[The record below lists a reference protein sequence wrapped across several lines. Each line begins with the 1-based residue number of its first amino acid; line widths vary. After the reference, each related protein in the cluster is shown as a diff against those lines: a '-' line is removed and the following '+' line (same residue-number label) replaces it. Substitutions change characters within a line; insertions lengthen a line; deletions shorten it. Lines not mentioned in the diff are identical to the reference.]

1 MNRRELLS
9 LGALAALPGAALAG
23 GLTPAPPALV
33 AGVLQ
38 GFRIRWDA
46 RPHRLRSLGF
56 GVDLGPAP
64 HGAAAG
70 SLTAHVRGG
79 SWATG
84 ERARDVPRVELDY
97 AGLVS
102 PSRAGY
108 RGVARLAA
116 QGRATRDVLLRRPAE
131 ARRVVEVPLAAPAEA
146 GAVYLTAFRLDT
158 DAGHPDGFTLH
169 ALRIELGPVDVDEDD
184 EGRVVARFD
193 AHLRVEAAAVPDR
206 RQDLE
211 EYGVE
216 VEIGW
221 LLLPGPATGVTRQP
235 LDGRDR
241 RGISLAGD
249 TEVVPRAR
257 LPFGAACRGPGA
269 FVGLAGFFVEI
280 GQDGYDSGRYLRELA
295 VQVDDVRV
303 DPFRARCDGELSIV
317 FSNAGDIARPVAVS
331 FGAVVS
337 TLETA
342 AGEATFSGRWS
353 EHLTAP
359 DARVDYPDGVPTG
372 SEAG

>member
-9 LGALAALPGAALAG
+9 LGAVAALPGVALAA
-23 GLTPAPPALV
+23 APPPPAAV

-56 GVDLGPAP
+56 GVELRPGPA
-64 HGAAAG
+64 GAVVGALA
-70 SLTAHVRGG
+70 AHVRGG
-79 SWATG
+79 SWASG

-97 AGLVS
+97 AGLATRERPAHV
-102 PSRAGY
+102 
-108 RGVARLAA
+108 GVERLAA
-116 QGRATRDVLLRRPAE
+116 TGRATRDLLLRRPAE
-131 ARRVVEVPLAAPAEA
+131 ARRTVEVPLAAPAEA
-146 GAVYLTAFRLDT
+146 AAVFLTAFRVDT
-158 DAGHPDGFTLH
+158 DAGHPFGFTLH
-169 ALRIELGPVDVDEDD
+169 ALRVELDAVDIDEDAA
-184 EGRVVARFD
+184 GRPVARFD
-193 AHLRVEAAAVPDR
+193 VHVRVEAAAVPDR

-211 EYGVE
+211 EYGVD
-216 VEIGW
+216 VVISW
-221 LLLPGPATGVTRQP
+221 LLLPGAASAVTRQP

-249 TEVVPRAR
+249 SEDVPRAR
-257 LPFGAACRGPGA
+257 LPFGAACHGPGA
-269 FVGLAGFFVEI
+269 LVGLAGFFVEI
-280 GQDGYDSGRYLRELA
+280 AQDGYESGRYLRELA

-303 DPFRARCDGELSIV
+303 DPFRARFDGELAIV

-337 TLETA
+337 TLETS
-342 AGEATFSGRWS
+342 AGEHTWSGRWS
-353 EHLTAP
+353 EHLTEP
-359 DARVDYPDGVPTG
+359 DAVVDYPSGVPAG